1 MPLSDDISHYASIV
15 SWKVKQQTQILHI
28 QARIH
33 ELESQ
38 IGIQKTILAEQT
50 YDMYI
55 QGAVTE
61 EPIRQICEKIT
72 ALMAQKAEHQ
82 KELEI
87 LRSQNPPEKP
97 RSTAAA
103 LRTRRQAHR
112 LKLRLHRSSPRQRK
126 RAVTGWSL
134 DNHPPRM
141 FPRSQKNKV
150 GNGWTRIPNRNI
162 KPMNLQWKNNLS
174 L

>member
-1 MPLSDDISHYASIV
+1 MPLSDDISHYAYIV

-103 LRTRRQAHR
+103 PQDAPAGAPVEAEAASEQPAPAEAGGDWVEPGQPPAADVPTQPEEQSGEWVDANPKSEHQTDE
-112 LKLRLHRSSPRQRK
+112 P
-126 RAVTGWSL
+126 AVEE
-134 DNHPPRM
+134 
-141 FPRSQKNKV
+141 
-150 GNGWTRIPNRNI
+150 
-162 KPMNLQWKNNLS
+162 
-174 L
+174 